1 MEDMMRSL
9 TTTLKPSEP
18 KQQSKPLPQTLIGRL
33 ARWRRELWRDGSPES
48 LAELRSVNERLHD
61 LLKARG
67 GEWEDHEG
75 AVLIL
80 TPDADQMAAAGA
92 KWAAIA
98 RFEPG
103 AGHRKR
109 NANLLAD
116 YRAALAGKVVAS

>member
-1 MEDMMRSL
+1 MP
-9 TTTLKPSEP
+9 TNTAAATLRLSET
-18 KQQSKPLPQTLIGRL
+18 KQQSNPPPWTAIALL
-33 ARWRRELWRDGSPES
+33 ARRRRGLWRDGSPES
-48 LAELRSVNERLHD
+48 LAELRRVNERIHD

-92 KWAAIA
+92 KWATIA

>member
-1 MEDMMRSL
+1 MPTNTVQAILR
-9 TTTLKPSEP
+9 PSGTR
-18 KQQSKPLPQTLIGRL
+18 QQSKPHQWTAIALL
-33 ARWRRELWRDGSPES
+33 ARRRRGLWRDGSPES
-48 LAELRSVNERLHD
+48 LAELRRVNERLHD

-92 KWAAIA
+92 KWATIA

-103 AGHRKR
+103 EGHRKR
-109 NANLLAD
+109 NRHLLAD